1 MGHFCPKVKCKGHR
15 ILPAMDNHGKL
26 MDIFSAASGHIRNAG
41 RHAALFKIR
50 FKFSDSVKIALPL
63 SCHNPKSEP

>member
-15 ILPAMDNHGKL
+15 ILQAMDNPGKL
-26 MDIFSAASGHIRNAG
+26 MDIFPATIGHIRNAG

-50 FKFSDSVKIALPL
+50 FKFSDSVKIAPP
-63 SCHNPKSEP
+63 SPCHNPNSEP